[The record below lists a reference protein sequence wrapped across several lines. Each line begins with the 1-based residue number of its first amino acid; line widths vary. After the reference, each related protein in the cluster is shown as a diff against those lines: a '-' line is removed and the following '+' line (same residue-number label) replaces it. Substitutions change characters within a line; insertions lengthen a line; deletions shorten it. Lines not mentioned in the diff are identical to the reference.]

1 MRAVFARLAVSRSAL
16 ARRLVVSIG
25 FVALGSGAACSS
37 SPGAPVARRA
47 ADPPAPTTAVPPVT
61 AAAPDEPVPLGPLPA
76 GVRPIRE
83 SLALDIDPA
92 ADRFSG
98 TADIALHLDQPR
110 ARIWLHGRGLA
121 VRSAAFV
128 LGSGAEV

>member
-1 MRAVFARLAVSRSAL
+1 MRDGSASIYVSGAAGRTDRRKMPAVFDRLAVSGL
-16 ARRLVVSIG
+16 ARPRRLVVSIG
-25 FVALGSGAACSS
+25 FVALGAGAACQ
-37 SPGAPVARRA
+37 SPPVAPRV
-47 ADPPAPTTAVPPVT
+47 ADPPAPATAAPPVT
-61 AAAPDEPVPLGPLPA
+61 EAPAPDEPVPLGPLPA

-110 ARIWLHGRGLA
+110 ARIWLH
-121 VRSAAFV
+121 
-128 LGSGAEV
+128 